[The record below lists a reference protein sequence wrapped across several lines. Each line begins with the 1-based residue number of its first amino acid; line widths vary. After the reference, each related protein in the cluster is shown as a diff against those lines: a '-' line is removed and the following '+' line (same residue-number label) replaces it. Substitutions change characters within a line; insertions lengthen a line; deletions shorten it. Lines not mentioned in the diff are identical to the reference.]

1 MKEIIKSIIKDFHKS
16 PRPNYIERKLSIPL
30 NSKKI
35 ISIIGSRRAGK
46 TYFLYQLM
54 DKLPANVKRE
64 DILYINFEDE
74 RLNLKG
80 EDLHLIIESYYELYP
95 DNKNQIYFFFD
106 EIQNIQNWEKFVRRI
121 YDTISKNIVITGS
134 SSKLLSKEIATSL
147 RGRSISY
154 ELFPLTFNEY
164 LIFKGID
171 NKDYYSTRNTA
182 RIIKSFSDYLQDG
195 GYPEI
200 VNYDKEL
207 KIKTMQSYLD
217 VMIYRDIIERYD
229 IKNPTALKYFIRK
242 SLSNVS
248 NYISVNK
255 LFNELKSSGIKI
267 SKDSIYEFINY
278 VSDCYLIFLVNIYSG
293 SINVQ
298 NSNEKKL
305 YCIDNGIANSVS
317 FKFSENKGRLLENA
331 IYMQLRAMGEE
342 IFYFSEKKECDFVLQ
357 KNFKIIAAI
366 QVTTELTETNKE
378 REIAGLIEA
387 LKHFNLKEGTIITI
401 DQTEEIITENKRIKI
416 IPAWR
421 WILESPQYSSS
432 SS

>member
-1 MKEIIKSIIKDFHKS
+1 MKEVIKSIIKDFHKS
-16 PRPNYIERKLSIPL
+16 PKHNYKERNLSVPL

-35 ISIIGSRRAGK
+35 ITIIGSRRTGK

-54 DKLPANVKRE
+54 DKLPVNVKRQ
-64 DILYINFEDE
+64 DLIYINFEDE

-95 DNKNQIYFFFD
+95 ENKNQLYFYFD
-106 EIQNIQNWEKFVRRI
+106 EIQNIQNWERFVRRI
-121 YDTISKNIVITGS
+121 YDTVSKNIVITGS

-154 ELFPLTFNEY
+154 ELFPLSFNEY
-164 LIFKGID
+164 LSFNEID
-171 NKDYYSTRNTA
+171 PDDTYSTRNKA
-182 RIIKSFSDYLQDG
+182 RIVKAFNDYLFDG

-200 VNYDKEL
+200 VNYDREL

-229 IKNPTALKYFIRK
+229 IKNPTALKYFIKK

-248 NYISVNK
+248 NYLSVNK

-267 SKDSIYEFINY
+267 AKDTIYDFINY
-278 VSDCYLIFLVNIYSG
+278 VNDCYMIFLVNIYSE

-331 IYMQLRAMGEE
+331 IYMHLRAKGKE
-342 IFYFSEKKECDFVLQ
+342 IFYYSEKKESDFVLQ
-357 KNFKIIAAI
+357 KNSKVNAAL
-366 QVTTELTETNKE
+366 QVTTELNNSNKE
-378 REIAGLIEA
+378 REVEGLMEA
-387 LKHFNLKEGTIITI
+387 LRYFKLKEGIIITL
-401 DQTEEIITENKRIKI
+401 DQSDEIVLENKHISV
-416 IPAWR
+416 IPAWK
-421 WILESPQYSSS
+421 WMLEGSNEAL
-432 SS
+432 

>member
-16 PRPNYIERKLSIPL
+16 QKHNYIERKLSVPPG
-30 NSKKI
+30 SKKI
-35 ISIIGSRRAGK
+35 ISIIGSRRSGK

-54 DKLPANVKRE
+54 DKLPGDVKRE

-74 RLNLKG
+74 RLNLRG
-80 EDLHLIIESYYELYP
+80 EDLHLIIEAYYELYP
-95 DNKNQIYFFFD
+95 DNQKQLYFFFD

-164 LIFKGID
+164 LGFKGID
-171 NKDYYSTRNTA
+171 YEDYYSTRNRA
-182 RIIKSFSDYLQDG
+182 GIVKSFNDYLFDG

-200 VNYDKEL
+200 VHYDKEL
-207 KIKTMQSYLD
+207 KIKTLQSYLD

-229 IKNPTALKYFIRK
+229 VKNPAALKYFIKK

-248 NYISVNK
+248 NYLSINK
-255 LFNELKSSGIKI
+255 LYNELKSSGVKI
-267 SKDSIYEFINY
+267 SKDSIYDFINY
-278 VSDCYLIFLVNIYSG
+278 VNDCYLIFLVNIYSE
-293 SINVQ
+293 SVNVQ

-331 IYMQLRAMGEE
+331 IYLHLRVKGEE
-342 IFYFSEKKECDFVLQ
+342 IFYYSEKKECDFVIQ
-357 KNFKIIAAI
+357 KNSKINSAI
-366 QVTTELTETNKE
+366 QVTTELTQANKE
-378 REIAGLIEA
+378 REVEGIMEA
-387 LKHFNLKEGTIITI
+387 LRYFKLKEGIILTL
-401 DQTEEIITENKRIKI
+401 DQTDEIILENKRISVL
-416 IPAWR
+416 PAWR
-421 WILESPQYSSS
+421 WALEEI
-432 SS
+432 